1 VWDNQSVTSALPAS
15 LVDQVRDALAS
26 RDLEAFGALLTD
38 DVRWGDENH
47 PRGCKNRAEVLK
59 TFSRGLSEGLDGTV
73 SELES
78 GRNGIL
84 CRLAVTWPEDH
95 PRADDVDI
103 FHVYLVRDGHI
114 FQILRF
120 FDRDSA
126 ALAAGLNER

>member
-1 VWDNQSVTSALPAS
+1 VTSARPAS
-15 LVDQVRDALAS
+15 LVDQVRSALTS
-26 RDLEAFGALLTD
+26 RDLDAFGALLTD

-59 TFSRGLSEGLDGTV
+59 TFARGMSEGMNGTV
-73 SELES
+73 RELES
-78 GRNGIL
+78 GSNGIL
-84 CRLAVTWPEDH
+84 CRLSMSWPEGH

-103 FHVYLVRDGHI
+103 VHVYLVRDGHI

-126 ALAAGLNER
+126 ARAAGLD